1 MFYAR
6 NPDYF
11 CQKGGSDIRQPRSRR
26 IYLWLLAFIIAYVI
40 IDAFFLLFYIS
51 PSNVTGYRIIT
62 FVFYIIY
69 VLMPFV
75 WHIFV
80 RNFVGGSYPKIIQR
94 LEYIPYFCFWN
105 DSL

>member
-1 MFYAR
+1 MTIQYLISS
-6 NPDYF
+6 YF
-11 CQKGGSDIRQPRSRR
+11 MLAILIIFVKKGGSDIRQPRSRR

-75 WHIFV
+75 
-80 RNFVGGSYPKIIQR
+80 
-94 LEYIPYFCFWN
+94 
-105 DSL
+105 